1 MIFSNAIILGNTLVA
16 KELSHHVLNQQ
27 QKIKTLDTTSTTATT
42 TSNNPMSSQSQQNTV
57 SLNASRAKL
66 SQIQVKPKSS
76 TTYQSQSL
84 SKSTNPVTSNNN
96 NNNES
101 TSSGLADLSV
111 SSATARRSADLANRP
126 VVCKARTEPEPMFSA
141 EIFKA
146 AEAEKLE
153 KLEKLE
159 VLKRLRVLE
168 EPALSKPQGLYTYAV
183 TSSCQLRECFYNN
196 RSLINTSSNSTNQ
209 LVYHRN
215 ETLLAAV
222 TGEEASGG
230 GRALGQLA
238 EEAGVRE
245 SEGNE
250 MPIETKNTKKNRR
263 LYKDLEFIYNEQQV
277 FKLSRQ
283 IWLVIYLKL
292 YCFFHTENKFL
303 KLYGSLEY
311 F

>member
-1 MIFSNAIILGNTLVA
+1 LNAIILGNTLVA

-27 QKIKTLDTTSTTATT
+27 QKIKTLDTTSATATT

-84 SKSTNPVTSNNN
+84 SKSTNPATSNN

-111 SSATARRSADLANRP
+111 SSATTRRSADLANRP

-196 RSLINTSSNSTNQ
+196 RSLINTSEPAIVQGLGVHLQRAAGLQAVQANLVSN
-209 LVYHRN
+209 L
-215 ETLLAAV
+215 
-222 TGEEASGG
+222 
-230 GRALGQLA
+230 
-238 EEAGVRE
+238 
-245 SEGNE
+245 
-250 MPIETKNTKKNRR
+250 IETA
-263 LYKDLEFIYNEQQV
+263 Y
-277 FKLSRQ
+277 
-283 IWLVIYLKL
+283 
-292 YCFFHTENKFL
+292 FFFLTENEFL
-303 KLYGSLEY
+303 KLFRSLSY

>member
-1 MIFSNAIILGNTLVA
+1 MNAIILGNTLVA

-27 QKIKTLDTTSTTATT
+27 QKIKTLDTTSTAATT

-84 SKSTNPVTSNNN
+84 SKSTNPATSNN

-222 TGEEASGG
+222 TGEEA
-230 GRALGQLA
+230 
-238 EEAGVRE
+238 EEGGVRE

-250 MPIETKNTKKNRR
+250 MPIETRNTKKNRR

-283 IWLVIYLKL
+283 IWLVI
-292 YCFFHTENKFL
+292 
-303 KLYGSLEY
+303 
-311 F
+311 